1 MNSEFEACA
10 QQYGCMHSEF
20 KACERVY
27 ACVCVYMHV
36 YMRAYACMCGICI
49 YKYIYICV
57 YIRIWRV
64 RGLRTPIQKRS
75 AHSASPSS
83 KDWMDFGGSRHQ
95 NRWIWELQVLVD
107 WFSVDWFSGLCFI
120 ACMVLW
126 ASPGEC
132 GQSQAILQTANEVIG
147 WPLSRFFFKGCCGR
161 VPESAA
167 SPKQV
172 CKPLTR

>member
-1 MNSEFEACA
+1 MRVYACICMYICVHMPVCAVYAYIYAYIYAYGEFEACVHL
-10 QQYGCMHSEF
+10 Y
-20 KACERVY
+20 
-27 ACVCVYMHV
+27 
-36 YMRAYACMCGICI
+36 
-49 YKYIYICV
+49 
-57 YIRIWRV
+57 
-64 RGLRTPIQKRS
+64 RS
-75 AHSASPSS
+75 APRIPPAPVRRTGWILEAPGIRS
-83 KDWMDFGGSRHQ
+83 DGFRDSRHQ

-172 CKPLTR
+172 FKPLTR